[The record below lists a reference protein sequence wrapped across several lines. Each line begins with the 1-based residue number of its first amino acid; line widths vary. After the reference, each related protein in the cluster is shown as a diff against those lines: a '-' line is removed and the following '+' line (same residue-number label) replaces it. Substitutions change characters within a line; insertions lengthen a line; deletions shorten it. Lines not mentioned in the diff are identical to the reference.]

1 MSIQESL
8 PATLIPA
15 TPETTAFSFGIE
27 EEYFVVEM
35 DNKRLANRSRPYFLR
50 DCRKSVGA
58 AVQKEMLQSQL
69 EIATPVLT
77 DARAAHEHIVGTRR
91 AIAELAARH
100 ELGIVASGTYPL
112 AAWREQQPTK
122 KTRYREMRNEL
133 QMVGWRN
140 VLCGMHVHVAPPVN
154 TSRIDLMNRA
164 LPFLPL
170 FLALSTSSPF
180 WQMHRTG
187 MKGYRLS
194 AYDELPRTG
203 LPDVFRNDGEYQ
215 VFVDT
220 LVSAGAIPDA
230 THIWWAIRPSCRFPT
245 LELRIADSCT
255 LAEDTVCIASLFR
268 CVLRALW
275 RNPTIHSGITSTTR
289 LIVDE
294 NRWRAQRFGIEGSV
308 VDLAAG
314 RMRPIAEMVEDMLVL
329 VQEDAVEL
337 GCTDQVQHARTIL
350 CRGTSADQQLK
361 RYFAARES
369 GEPRQAALTDVA
381 EWLVEATRGNLRSE
395 ENLGSE

>member
-1 MSIQESL
+1 MSIQETL
-8 PATLIPA
+8 PAALTPA
-15 TPETTAFSFGIE
+15 AADAAQFTFGIE
-27 EEYFVVEM
+27 EEFFVVEQ
-35 DNKRLANRSRPYFLR
+35 DNKRLANRSRPFFLR
-50 DCRKSVGA
+50 DCRKALGDL
-58 AVQKEMLQSQL
+58 VQKEMLQSQL
-69 EIATPVLT
+69 EIATPVHS
-77 DARAAHEHIVGTRR
+77 DVGAALDQIRTTRQ
-91 AIAELAARH
+91 AIAELADRH
-100 ELGIVASGTYPL
+100 ELAIVASGTYPL

-154 TSRIDLMNRA
+154 ASRIDLMNRA

-170 FLALSTSSPF
+170 LLALSTSSPF

-230 THIWWAIRPSCRFPT
+230 THIWWAIRPSSRFPT

-255 LAEDTVCIASLFR
+255 LVEDTLCVASLFR

-275 RNPTIHSGITSTTR
+275 RNPTVNSGITSMAR

-294 NRWRAQRFGIEGSV
+294 NRWRAQRFGIEGSI

-314 RMRPIAEMVEDMLVL
+314 RLRPITEMVEDMLQL
-329 VQEDAVEL
+329 VHEDAVAL
-337 GCTDQVQHARTIL
+337 GCEREVAHARTIL

-361 RYFAARES
+361 CYFAARES

-381 EWLVEATRGNLRSE
+381 EWLVAATRGNL
-395 ENLGSE
+395 GSE

>member
-1 MSIQESL
+1 MSIQETL
-8 PATLIPA
+8 PATLNPVA
-15 TPETTAFSFGIE
+15 PDVPPFTFGIE
-27 EEYFVVEM
+27 EEYFVIEL

-50 DCRKSVGA
+50 DCRKTLGA
-58 AVQKEMLQSQL
+58 LLQKEMLQSQL

-77 DARAAHEHIVGTRR
+77 SAAEAQDLIRGTRR
-91 AIAELAARH
+91 AVAELADRH
-100 ELGIVASGTYPL
+100 ELAIVASGTYPL

-154 TSRIDLMNRA
+154 ASRIDLMNRA

-187 MKGYRLS
+187 MKGYRLA

-230 THIWWAIRPSCRFPT
+230 THIWWAIRPSCRYPT

-255 LAEDTVCIASLFR
+255 LVEDTLCIASLFR

-275 RNPTIHSGITSTTR
+275 RNPTLNSGITSTTR

-314 RMRPIAEMVEDMLVL
+314 RLRPITEMVEDMLDL
-329 VQEDAVEL
+329 VQEDAVAL
-337 GCTDQVQHARTIL
+337 GCEREVAHARTIL

-361 RYFAARES
+361 CYFAARGA

-381 EWLVEATRGNLRSE
+381 EWLVAATRGCT
-395 ENLGSE
+395 

>member
-1 MSIQESL
+1 MSMHDAAAAQTY
-8 PATLIPA
+8 PVA
-15 TPETTAFSFGIE
+15 PEAPPFTFGIE
-27 EEYFVVEM
+27 EEYFVVEL

-50 DCRKSVGA
+50 DCRKSLGDV
-58 AVQKEMLQSQL
+58 VHKEMLQSQL
-69 EIATPVLT
+69 EIATPVMT
-77 DARAAHEHIVGTRR
+77 DSAAALAHLR
-91 AIAELAARH
+91 AARH
-100 ELGIVASGTYPL
+100 AVAGLADRHELAIVASGTYPL

-154 TSRIDLMNRA
+154 ASRVDLMNRA

-170 FLALSTSSPF
+170 LLALSTSSPF

-220 LVSAGAIPDA
+220 LVSTGAIPDA
-230 THIWWAIRPSCRFPT
+230 THIWWAIRPSTRFPT

-255 LAEDTVCIASLFR
+255 FVEDSVCVASLFR

-275 RNPTIHSGITSTTR
+275 RNPTVNSGITSTTR

-308 VDLAAG
+308 VDLATC
-314 RMRPIAEMVEDMLVL
+314 RLRPIAEMVEQMLEL
-329 VQEDAVEL
+329 VREDAAALDCEN
-337 GCTDQVQHARTIL
+337 QVSHARTIL
-350 CRGTSADQQLK
+350 ARGTSADQQLK
-361 RYFAARES
+361 CYFAARES

-381 EWLVEATRGNLRSE
+381 EWLVATTRGD
-395 ENLGSE
+395 

>member
-1 MSIQESL
+1 MSIQETL
-8 PATLIPA
+8 PAARFAVAPDAPPFT
-15 TPETTAFSFGIE
+15 FGIE
-27 EEYFVVEM
+27 EEYFVVEQ

-50 DCRKSVGA
+50 DCRKSLGELIH
-58 AVQKEMLQSQL
+58 KEMLQSQL
-69 EIATPVLT
+69 EIATPVHT
-77 DARAAHEHIVGTRR
+77 DAAAALDQIRATRH
-91 AIAELAARH
+91 AIAALADRH
-100 ELGIVASGTYPL
+100 ELAIVASGTYPL

-154 TSRIDLMNRA
+154 ASRIDLMNRA

-170 FLALSTSSPF
+170 LLALSTSSPF

-187 MKGYRLS
+187 MKGYRLA

-230 THIWWAIRPSCRFPT
+230 THIWWAIRPSSRYPT

-255 LAEDTVCIASLFR
+255 LVEDTLCVASLFR

-275 RNPTIHSGITSTTR
+275 RNPTVNSGITSTSR

-314 RMRPIAEMVEDMLVL
+314 RLRPIAEMVEDMLQL
-329 VQEDAVEL
+329 VHEDSVAL
-337 GCTDQVQHARTIL
+337 GCEHEVAHARTVL

-361 RYFAARES
+361 CYFAARES

-381 EWLVEATRGNLRSE
+381 EWLVAATRGNC
-395 ENLGSE
+395 

>member
-1 MSIQESL
+1 MSIQQPMPGQFAPVPVEPS
-8 PATLIPA
+8 
-15 TPETTAFSFGIE
+15 AFSFGIE
-27 EEYFVVEM
+27 EEYFVVEL
-35 DNKRLANRSRPYFLR
+35 DNKRLATRSRPYFLR
-50 DCRKSVGA
+50 DCRKSLGDI
-58 AVQKEMLQSQL
+58 VQKEMLQSQL

-77 DARAAHEHIVGTRR
+77 DAREGLRHIRGTRR
-91 AIAELAARH
+91 AIADLAARH

-112 AAWREQQPTK
+112 AAWREQRPTK

-154 TSRIDLMNRA
+154 ASRIDLMNRA
-164 LPFLPL
+164 LPWLPI

-187 MKGYRLS
+187 MKGYRLA

-220 LVSAGAIPDA
+220 LVSAGTIPDA
-230 THIWWAIRPSCRFPT
+230 THIWWAIRPSSRYPT

-255 LAEDTVCIASLFR
+255 LVEDTICIASLYR
-268 CVLRALW
+268 CLLRALW
-275 RNPTIHSGITSTTR
+275 RIPTINSGITSMSR

-294 NRWRAQRFGIEGSV
+294 NRWRAQRFGIEGSI

-314 RMRPIAEMVEDMLVL
+314 RLRPITELVAELLDLIA
-329 VQEDAVEL
+329 EDAVEL
-337 GCTDQVQHARTIL
+337 DCVHEIQHARTIL
-350 CRGTSADQQLK
+350 ARGTSADQQLK

-369 GEPRQAALTDVA
+369 GESRQAALTDVA
-381 EWLVEATRGNLRSE
+381 EWLVETTSCNSC
-395 ENLGSE
+395 

>member
-1 MSIQESL
+1 MSIQQPL
-8 PATLIPA
+8 PAQLVPVPA
-15 TPETTAFSFGIE
+15 DPTAFSFGIE
-27 EEYFVVEM
+27 EEYFVVEL
-35 DNKRLANRSRPYFLR
+35 DNKRLATRSRPYFLR
-50 DCRKSVGA
+50 DCRKSLGDV
-58 AVQKEMLQSQL
+58 VQKEMLQSQL
-69 EIATPVLT
+69 EIATPVMT
-77 DARAAHEHIVGTRR
+77 DAGEALEHIRSTRR
-91 AIAELAARH
+91 LIADLATGH

-154 TSRIDLMNRA
+154 ASRIDLMNRA
-164 LPFLPL
+164 LPYLPI

-187 MKGYRLS
+187 MKGYRLA

-230 THIWWAIRPSCRFPT
+230 THIWWAIRPSCRYPT

-255 LAEDTVCIASLFR
+255 LVEDTICIASLFR
-268 CVLRALW
+268 CLLRALW
-275 RNPTIHSGITSTTR
+275 RNPTHNSGITSMSR

-294 NRWRAQRFGIEGSV
+294 NRWRAQRFGIEGSI
-308 VDLAAG
+308 VDLGAG
-314 RMRPIAEMVEDMLVL
+314 RMRPIAEMVADLL
-329 VQEDAVEL
+329 DLIAEDAAELDCVLEVE
-337 GCTDQVQHARTIL
+337 HARTIL
-350 CRGTSADQQLK
+350 ARGTSADQQLK

-369 GEPRQAALTDVA
+369 GEPRQAALGDVA
-381 EWLVEATRGNLRSE
+381 EWLVETTSCNGC
-395 ENLGSE
+395 